1 MGWNFD
7 TATSVTPEGMVVCN
21 SVIWLF
27 IDILCLV
34 CLANLGIIFY
44 ICFFERKTILIK
56 PYNNEQK
63 SFTNR
68 NYVVI
73 GLG

>member
-7 TATSVTPEGMVVCN
+7 TATRVTPEGRVACN
-21 SVIWLF
+21 SFIWLF
-27 IDILCLV
+27 MDILCLV

-44 ICFFERKTILIK
+44 ICFFEQKTNLIK

-63 SFTNR
+63 SLTNR
-68 NYVVI
+68 TFVAF